1 MITTNVSGFGAAGGP
16 IRSIQNDLRAIGI
29 PVRATG
35 TLDDATVTALNQVFV
50 GSVDVP
56 PALATGTLTKHD
68 IAAKLP
74 VVVRSLKVIV
84 HGAQNFEN
92 VNDG

>member
-1 MITTNVSGFGAAGGP
+1 MIATNISGFGAAGGP
-16 IRSIQNDLRAIGI
+16 IRAIQNDLRTIGI
-29 PVRATG
+29 PLRATG
-35 TLDDATVTALNQVFV
+35 TLDDATVLALNQVFV

-56 PALATGTLTKHD
+56 RALATGTLTKHD

-74 VVVRSLKVIV
+74 VVMRSLKVIV
-84 HGAQNFEN
+84 HGAQNLQN